1 MKTLKTFVFL
11 LLTFSLLFV
20 TCKPNNIDVAET
32 TEQTIRESLKIP
44 DSAKHVLI
52 LSHAAHMDWDWLNMF
67 PYNVDQSGQAY
78 NLYYFGGNTQPADSI
93 LSKATQNLQNSAYY
107 YSVCEMGF
115 LRAFAKNK
123 PSLFSQ
129 MKASGRMRVVGG
141 GITSPD
147 NLLPNGE
154 AFFRNY
160 LVANTWLDEAQV
172 PWSTQV
178 WIPDDF
184 GHDPQLPVMLNAM
197 DAMGVGFARIP
208 GACDGCPQN
217 GFNKPAS
224 DLLNTTDGGVDF
236 IWQSADGSE
245 VIAHWLEDHYDQGNN
260 IDVTGS
266 DFASPAAIIA
276 CKDNDVTCN
285 NSSNQVYSS
294 TNVGHITSYLGANQ
308 PVSPTPYIYV
318 HVSSDFLLPYQD
330 LVQDAIDWNASPDGY
345 AKTGVYAVVATFDE
359 YIRLVDNHKDKLKT
373 RTYNAASAA
382 TDFAPNP
389 YWMGYYASRP
399 ELKIL
404 HNKATKSL
412 LSAESFQVL
421 ENTLL
426 GTNTTEKKT
435 QSAAIYNAWNTLAA
449 STHHDYITG
458 TAVDEVYMNEQL
470 PMLNQALT
478 QGTGL
483 SQNFMQNIT
492 NNIKQTSGAVA
503 VFNQLGMSNQ
513 GIVAYDSGGKT
524 SYLNVQAP
532 SLGYQLNTIA
542 TASQG
547 DGSLNAAINPNGDY
561 YFQNNFLTATFDQKT
576 GEISSVIDKTTGNN
590 ILSANANEIVF
601 YKDSGDIYRF
611 GYETGC
617 GFSKDTSASY
627 TIQSIT
633 ADTTNA
639 LNKSITI
646 TKQYT
651 VNTTTFL
658 YTITYSLR
666 QGEPFLRI
674 STTGTAPN
682 YYTVMVKFPLAAKV
696 NAMDVGTPYHWNTVY
711 PMEYGSNTD
720 FNETMWATHD
730 FVVPKDA
737 NGTTLGAIYHSA
749 TPAWTSDN
757 NALYGVIL
765 RNTPGNCSHGYGA
778 NGSDRDEHTQE
789 YALRIPSGLTSAKT
803 GNPLKEARQYNTPMV
818 AMAATGSGNL
828 PTQYSLASPT
838 GNTNTLIT
846 AAKWSSVNADDF
858 ILRTY
863 QASNTTTTET
873 INLAKSPSG
882 CEIVTALE
890 KPFVNSNPNSE
901 CAISTSTVKVT
912 MEKAVTTLKINYQ

>member
-1 MKTLKTFVFL
+1 MKTLKIFVFL
-11 LLTFSLLFV
+11 LAAFSLLLV
-20 TCKPNNIDVAET
+20 TCKPNNTDVVET
-32 TEQTIRESLKIP
+32 TEQTIRQRLNIP
-44 DSAKHVLI
+44 DAASKILI

-67 PYNVDQSGQAY
+67 PYNVDESGPAY
-78 NLYYFGGNTQPADSI
+78 NYSYFGGNTQPADSI
-93 LSKATQNLQNSAYY
+93 LSKATENLQNSAYY

-129 MKASGRMRVVGG
+129 MKASKRMRVVGG

-154 AFFRNY
+154 TFFRNY
-160 LVANTWLDEAQV
+160 LVANTWLDEVQV

-178 WIPDDF
+178 WVPDDF

-208 GACDGCPQN
+208 GACDGNPQD
-217 GFNKPAS
+217 GFNTTAS
-224 DLLNTTDGGVDF
+224 TLLDTNNGDVDF
-236 IWQSADGSE
+236 IWQGADGSE

-260 IDVTGS
+260 IDVAAS
-266 DFASPAAIIA
+266 DYATPQEIIN
-276 CKDNDVTCN
+276 CG
-285 NSSNQVYSS
+285 NQVYSS
-294 TNVGHITSYLGANQ
+294 TNIGHITSYIGANQ
-308 PVSPTPYIYV
+308 PVSPTPYMYV

-330 LVQDAIDWNASPDGY
+330 LVQDAIDWNKSTDGY
-345 AKTGVYAVVATFDE
+345 AKTGVYVVVATFDE
-359 YIRLVDNHKDKLKT
+359 YIRLVDIHKNKLKT
-373 RTYNAASAA
+373 RTYNASSAA

-412 LSAESFQVL
+412 LRAESFQVL

-426 GTNTTEKKT
+426 ATNATEKKT
-435 QSAAIYNAWNTLAA
+435 QSAAINNAWNTLAA

-458 TAVDEVYMNEQL
+458 TAVDGVYLNEQL
-470 PMLNQALT
+470 PMLHQALKE
-478 QGTGL
+478 GTGL

-503 VFNQLGMSNQ
+503 VFNQLGTSNQ
-513 GIVAYDSGGKT
+513 GIIAYDTGGKT
-524 SYLNVQAP
+524 SYLNVKAP
-532 SLGYQLNTIA
+532 SLGYQLNDIA

-547 DGSLNAAINPNGDY
+547 DGSLKVAKNPNGDY
-561 YFQNNFLTATFDQKT
+561 YFQNSYLTATFDQKT

-590 ILSANANEIVF
+590 ILAGNANEIVF

-617 GFSKDTSASY
+617 GFTQDTNASY

-633 ADTTNA
+633 ADTTNT

-646 TKQYT
+646 AKLYT
-651 VNTTTFL
+651 VDGTTFP

-682 YYTVMVKFPLAAKV
+682 SQTYPKPSYTVMVKFPLASKV
-696 NAMDVGTPYHWNTVY
+696 SAMDVGTPYHWNTVY
-711 PMEYGSNTD
+711 PMAYGSNTD
-720 FNETMWATHD
+720 FNATMWATHD
-730 FVVPKDA
+730 FVVPKDS
-737 NGTTLGAIYHSA
+737 NGSSLAAIYHSA
-749 TPAWTSDN
+749 TPAWTSDSN
-757 NALYGVIL
+757 MLYGVIL
-765 RNTPGNCSHGYGA
+765 RNTPGGNCNHGYGA
-778 NGSDRDEHTQE
+778 NGSDNTAHTQE
-789 YALRIPSGLTSAKT
+789 YALRIPSGLSSAKT
-803 GNPLKEARQYNTPMV
+803 AAPFIEARQYNTPMV
-818 AMAATGSGNL
+818 AIAATGNGSL
-828 PTQYSLASPT
+828 PSQYSLAAPT

-858 ILRTY
+858 ILRMY
-863 QASNTTTTET
+863 QASNSKTTET

-890 KPFVNSNPNSE
+890 KPFVNSNPNST
-901 CAISTSTVKVT
+901 CTISTSTVKVT
-912 MEKAVTTLKINYQ
+912 MEKAVTTLKINY

>member
-1 MKTLKTFVFL
+1 MKTLKAFVFL
-11 LLTFSLLFV
+11 LLTFSFLLMA
-20 TCKPNNIDVAET
+20 CNPKESDVVET
-32 TEQTIRESLKIP
+32 TEQTIRQSLNIP
-44 DSAKHVLI
+44 NSAKQVLI

-67 PYNVDQSGQAY
+67 PYNVDESGQAY
-78 NLYYFGGNTQPADSI
+78 NPYYFGGNTQPADSI
-93 LSKATQNLQNSAYY
+93 LSKATENLQNSAYY

-154 AFFRNY
+154 TFFRNY

-208 GACDGCPQN
+208 GACDGNPQD
-217 GFNKPAS
+217 GFNTTAKN
-224 DLLNTTDGGVDF
+224 LLDTNNGDVDF
-236 IWQSADGSE
+236 IWQGADGSE

-260 IDVTGS
+260 IDVTAS
-266 DFASPAAIIA
+266 DYATPQAIIN
-276 CKDNDVTCN
+276 CGNKVN
-285 NSSNQVYSS
+285 SS
-294 TNVGHITSYLGANQ
+294 TNIGHITSYIGANQ

-318 HVSSDFLLPYQD
+318 HVSSDFLLPHQN
-330 LVQDAIDWNASPDGY
+330 LVQDAIDWNKSAEGY
-345 AKTGVYAVVATFDE
+345 AKTGVYVVVATFDE
-359 YIRLVDNHKDKLKT
+359 YIRLVDNHKNKLKT

-426 GTNTTEKKT
+426 GTNATEKKT

-458 TAVDEVYMNEQL
+458 TAVDGVYMNEQL
-470 PMLNQALT
+470 PMLDQTLT
-478 QGTGL
+478 QGTSL
-483 SQNFMQNIT
+483 TQNFMQNIT
-492 NNIKQTSGAVA
+492 NNIKQIPGAIA
-503 VFNQLGMSNQ
+503 VFNQLGMSNK

-524 SYLNVQAP
+524 SYLNVEAP
-532 SLGYQLNTIA
+532 SLGYQLNDIA
-542 TASQG
+542 AASKG
-547 DGSLNAAINPNGDY
+547 DGSLKSAINPNGDY
-561 YFQNNFLTATFDQKT
+561 YFQNSFLTATFDQKT
-576 GEISSVIDKTTGNN
+576 GEISSVIDKATGNN

-617 GFSKDTSASY
+617 GFTEDTNVSY

-646 TKQYT
+646 KKQYT
-651 VNTTTFL
+651 VDKITFP

-682 YYTVMVKFPLAAKV
+682 SQVYPQPSYTVMVKFPLASKV

-720 FNETMWATHD
+720 FNATMWATHD
-730 FVVPKDA
+730 FVVPKDS
-737 NGTTLGAIYHSA
+737 NGATLGAIYHSA
-749 TPAWTSDN
+749 TPAWTSDSN
-757 NALYGVIL
+757 MLYGVIL
-765 RNTPGNCSHGYGA
+765 RNTPGGNCSHGYGA

-789 YALRIPSGLTSAKT
+789 YALRIPSGLASAKT

-818 AMAATGSGNL
+818 AIAATGNGNL
-828 PTQYSLASPT
+828 PSQYSLASTT

-846 AAKWSSVNADDF
+846 AAKWSSVNTDDL

-890 KPFVNSNPNSE
+890 KSFVNSIPNSN
-901 CAISTSTVKVT
+901 CNTSISTVKVT
-912 MEKAVTTLKINYQ
+912 MEKAVTTLKVNY